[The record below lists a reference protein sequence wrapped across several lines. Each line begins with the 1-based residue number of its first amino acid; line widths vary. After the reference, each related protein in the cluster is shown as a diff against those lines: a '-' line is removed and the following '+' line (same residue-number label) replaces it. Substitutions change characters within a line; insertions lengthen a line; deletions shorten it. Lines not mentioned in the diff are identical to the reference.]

1 MGGLFPGPIQ
11 PKAVIRPKNPV
22 LIVPSIPGGGDKL
35 PSIRNSPAQAGGD
48 RGERTRQGMSAL
60 GTEKSKETASAL
72 GFIAVDSSSRAAM
85 ELARKVAAS
94 EVSVLLT
101 GPSGVGKEVL
111 ARYLHDLS
119 ARRYGP
125 FVAVN
130 CAAIPEALLET
141 TLFGHE
147 KGAFTGAL
155 RAQVGKFELA
165 SRGTL
170 LLDEISELP
179 LALQAK
185 LLRVL
190 QERVVERVGGHEPV
204 DLDLR
209 IIATSNRDLA
219 GEVAAGRFRED
230 LYYRIAVF
238 PIALAPLAE
247 RRDDILPL
255 ARALLRRHAAAAGR
269 TLPELSMEAEAVL
282 VAHHWPGNV
291 RELENAVQRA
301 LVLCEGV
308 AIQPQ
313 HLGLGAKPAD
323 HVEVMAAPGG
333 WQGGN
338 VKGVEKALILST
350 LAAVKG
356 SRKAAVAKLGI
367 SERTLRYRLQQYRA
381 EGIDPDA
388 CFGVA
393 SRAMA

>member
-1 MGGLFPGPIQ
+1 MG
-11 PKAVIRPKNPV
+11 V
-22 LIVPSIPGGGDKL
+22 SD
-35 PSIRNSPAQAGGD
+35 S
-48 RGERTRQGMSAL
+48 ER
-60 GTEKSKETASAL
+60 SKETAAAL
-72 GFIAVDSSSRAAM
+72 GLVAVDEKSREAL

-111 ARYLHDLS
+111 ARYVHLMS
-119 ARRYGP
+119 ARRQGP

-155 RAQVGKFELA
+155 RAQAGKFELA
-165 SRGTL
+165 AAGTL

-179 LALQAK
+179 LTLQAK

-190 QERVVERVGGHEPV
+190 QERVVERVGGHEAIA
-204 DLDLR
+204 LDVR

-219 GEVAAGRFRED
+219 DEVASGRFRED
-230 LYYRIAVF
+230 LFYRINVF
-238 PIALAPLAE
+238 PIALAPLAQ
-247 RRDDILPL
+247 RRGDILPL
-255 ARALLRRHAAAAGR
+255 ARAMVRRHAADGKVQPTLSAA
-269 TLPELSMEAEAVL
+269 AESLLQEQA
-282 VAHHWPGNV
+282 WPGNV

-301 LVLCEGV
+301 LVLCEG
-308 AIQPQ
+308 ANITPE
-313 HLGLGAKPAD
+313 HLGLRLVPTDRVDA
-323 HVEVMAAPGG
+323 MAAPSDWLGG
-333 WQGGN
+333 D
-338 VKGVEKALILST
+338 VRGVEKALILST

-356 SRKAAVAKLGI
+356 SRKAAVARLGI

-388 CFGVA
+388 MFGGAQRAVA
-393 SRAMA
+393 